1 MQLALESAL
10 DLATSPRMSNEAAGL
25 LKHYLEQRVL
35 AGHTHVALRPGL
47 LDQMQGR
54 RQPAAKPMPQARPE
68 MKAEPKFERAS
79 TPPAATFERPAPRK
93 VAAIERPAL
102 IEVSGS
108 TNAEKLAAL
117 AAIAETSPEARAL
130 GTLRDIMVFAV
141 GNPDAQI
148 MLIGEA
154 PGYEEEQKREP
165 FVGPAGQKL
174 TGILTAMGLQRS
186 DVYISNICKFRPAT
200 AGDQGTSNR
209 APTDVEM
216 AACLPF
222 ILTEIS
228 IVAPRVIIAL
238 GATACKGLGI
248 GEGVT
253 RLRGKFYDV
262 QGIPT
267 MVTYHPSY
275 ILREER
281 LAGGGLRAKREVWE
295 DMLKVMEKT
304 GMAISDKQRGYF
316 KK

>member
-1 MQLALESAL
+1 
-10 DLATSPRMSNEAAGL
+10 MSNEAAGL

-35 AGHTHVALRPGL
+35 AGQTHVALRPGL

-54 RQPAAKPMPQARPE
+54 RQPAAQPLPQARPAA
-68 MKAEPKFERAS
+68 KAEPKFERTNTA
-79 TPPAATFERPAPRK
+79 PAATFERPAPRK
-93 VAAIERPAL
+93 VTAIERPAL
-102 IEVSGS
+102 IEVSGN

-117 AAIAETSPEARAL
+117 AAIAETSPQARAL

-216 AACLPF
+216 AACQPF